1 MILSGRARLG
11 QRAATPM
18 KILVAEDTVESRELL
33 IELLRHG
40 GHTVAGVS
48 NGREALDALEQN
60 PYEVVFMDEEMPVVN
75 GLDSTRA
82 IRQRK
87 YAHGKRPIIIG
98 MSGNTAESDER
109 RCLDAG
115 MDAFMPKPIRMP
127 EVLAML
133 AVLSRRPA
141 QTGSASESARMHPE
155 SSTDLAAHLERATG
169 GNRKLLRTLIQN
181 LLRDAPKRLSALRRA
196 LARNDAEGLASA
208 AHALKGSLGL
218 FGADRAAGS
227 ARSLQTIGRSGN
239 LAGADRQLRTLEQEF
254 RALQHRLTGL
264 KRILSPRQTRHKA
277 KRRPRGSARKP
288 RR

>member
-1 MILSGRARLG
+1 MR
-11 QRAATPM
+11 
-18 KILVAEDTVESRELL
+18 ILVAEDAAEGRELL

-48 NGREALDALEQN
+48 NGREALDALDQN
-60 PYEVVFMDEEMPVVN
+60 PCEVVFMDEEMPLVN
-75 GLDSTRA
+75 GLEATRA

-98 MSGNTAESDER
+98 MSGNAAESDER

-133 AVLSRRPA
+133 AALSRRPRGTSSLPA
-141 QTGSASESARMHPE
+141 ESCA
-155 SSTDLAAHLERATG
+155 DLAAHLERATG
-169 GNRKLLRTLIQN
+169 GNKKLLRTLVRN
-181 LLRDAPKRLSALRRA
+181 FLTDAPKKLFALRRA
-196 LARNDAEGLASA
+196 LARGDAKGLAST

-218 FGADRAAGS
+218 FGADRAVGT
-227 ARSLQTIGRSGN
+227 ARSLQVIGRSGN
-239 LAGADRQLRTLEQEF
+239 LDGAAGHFRTLEAEF
-254 RALQHRLTGL
+254 HGLRHELVAFLRAPKLERA
-264 KRILSPRQTRHKA
+264 KPAA
-277 KRRPRGSARKP
+277 KRRARRASRPSRKP

>member
-1 MILSGRARLG
+1 MR
-11 QRAATPM
+11 
-18 KILVAEDTVESRELL
+18 ILVAEDTPESRELL

-48 NGREALDALEQN
+48 NGREALDALEQK

-109 RCLDAG
+109 RCLEAG

-133 AVLSRRPA
+133 AVLSRRPPE
-141 QTGSASESARMHPE
+141 TGSLSELAKIHPD
-155 SSTDLAAHLERATG
+155 SRADLAAHLERATG
-169 GNRKLLRTLIQN
+169 GNRKLLRSLIGN

-196 LARNDAEGLASA
+196 LDRNDAEGLASA

-218 FGADRAAGS
+218 FGADRAVGS
-227 ARSLQTIGRSGN
+227 ARSLQTIGRSGD
-239 LAGADRQLRTLEQEF
+239 LEGADRQLRTLEEEF
-254 RALQHRLTGL
+254 RALQQRLAGL
-264 KRILSPRQTRHKA
+264 KRILSLARARRAA
-277 KRRPRGSARKP
+277 KRRRRGSRRPTRKP
-288 RR
+288 RAD